1 MVVYRRTSSTWL
13 KWVLFVIVFI
23 LGMTVT
29 FDDVYGFGVDNGRKR
44 TDVRQDQPKHNHDW
58 SYDKPGDNENENPPA
73 AVPEPT
79 TLLLMGAGLGAVY
92 IAKRRGAKK

>member
-13 KWVLFVIVFI
+13 KWVLFVIVVV

-44 TDVRQDQPKHNHDW
+44 TDVRQDQPKHNHNWRQDM
-58 SYDKPGDNENENPPA
+58 PNDNGNQNPPA

-79 TLLLMGAGLGAVY
+79 TLLLMGAGLGAAY
-92 IAKRRGAKK
+92 IAKQRRAKK